1 MTNATAK
8 KTVEEI
14 PVTTIVEEM
23 RVTLNISI
31 AEAETLKAI
40 LESIGGST
48 TYQDESTLVLST
60 VLLKQSTILTLQK
73 LLMLWTLIITTLFIS
88 RMRKTSKC
96 FLMPTMT
103 LPFSVQNL
111 ICEVFPVMEKNLK

>member
-48 TYQDESTLVLST
+48 TYSRRKYTGSIYSALETIDDLDSTKAIDAMDSHYNNAIYF
-60 VLLKQSTILTLQK
+60 K
-73 LLMLWTLIITTLFIS
+73 
-88 RMRKTSKC
+88 
-96 FLMPTMT
+96 
-103 LPFSVQNL
+103 N
-111 ICEVFPVMEKNLK
+111 EKNI